1 MITQEFGDTLN
12 RAVEISK
19 NLKHDLTTLEHLAI
33 AFLEDP
39 DIGLLFIECGLDEHK
54 FYKEITAFL
63 NTIFTPMV
71 NIEDEAAG
79 VTVLVQ
85 QVIQR
90 AKPFNDKGVQ
100 VDISSLDVLKSIL
113 LEEESYAVYFLNKHG
128 VTLDKVSKLTS
139 QGMINKPN
147 LQFKIVDTPDQ
158 NHENQSDP
166 IPLHPKEQKKESP
179 LEMYCTNYI
188 MRAKEGHFPP
198 LIGRESEID
207 RLTQVLL
214 RHTKYNP
221 LLVGDAGV
229 GKTAIIEGLSL
240 KILDK
245 KVPDVLKDVT
255 IYGLDLASLLAGAR
269 YRGDFEERLKA
280 VIDELIELKSKAIL
294 FIDEIHSI
302 MGMGATENN
311 SVDAANILKPVLSG
325 VSGIR
330 CIGATTYKEM
340 TRIEKDKAL
349 LRRFQKIDVREPLR
363 DDAVKILQGVKS
375 RYEKHHNIVYD
386 QGAIESAVD
395 LAIKYITDRK
405 LPDKAFDVI
414 DEAASFSR
422 LKKQGANVG
431 VHDIEAT
438 VAKIARIPEF
448 QVSSTDKSKIQNL
461 QQELTLSVFG
471 QDEAVEKVVSC
482 VKMSRAGLRSGDRPI
497 GAFVFAGPT
506 GVGKTELANQLAKS
520 LGVKL
525 LRFDMSEYMEKHS
538 ASRLIGTPPGYVG
551 FEQGGILTDAI
562 DKAPHSVVLLDEIEK
577 AHPDLTTLLLQVMD
591 RGTLTDNT
599 GKVVDCRNIILIMTT
614 NAGVRD
620 LLKNPMGFGERVK
633 DLDDSE
639 QIKDLFSPEF
649 RGRLDA
655 MISFKSL
662 GTDQIAKVRDKFLKE
677 VLEIS
682 RSKGYNLTFSKKAL
696 EWLLDKGYS
705 REYGARPMRRTIE
718 EKIKIP
724 LAEIFLFG
732 SIENGKLLKVDIKD
746 DQVQIIQ
753 KSSRVKV

>member
-19 NLKHDLTTLEHLAI
+19 DLKHDLTTLEHLAI
-33 AFLEDP
+33 AFLDDP
-39 DIGLLFIECGLDEHK
+39 DIALLMIQCGLDDYK
-54 FYKEITAFL
+54 FYKEVVAFL
-63 NTIFTPMV
+63 DTLFVPMENV
-71 NIEDEAAG
+71 DDEAAG
-79 VTVLVQ
+79 ITILVQ

-90 AKPFNDKGVQ
+90 AKPDAQNGVQ
-100 VDISSLDVLKSIL
+100 GDITSLDVLKSLL
-113 LEEESYAVYFLNKHG
+113 LEQGSYATYFLNKHG
-128 VTLDKVSKLTS
+128 VTLEKVSKLTS
-139 QGMINKPN
+139 QGIVNKPN
-147 LQFKIVDTPDQ
+147 LQFKIVDAPTSD
-158 NHENQSDP
+158 HEDFQEP
-166 IPLHPKEQKKESP
+166 VQAKEKKKESP
-179 LEMYCTNYI
+179 LELYCTNYI
-188 MRAKEGHFPP
+188 TRAKEGHFPP
-198 LIGRESEID
+198 LIGRDDEVS

-240 KILDK
+240 KILEK
-245 KVPDVLKDVT
+245 KVPDVLKDT
-255 IYGLDLASLLAGAR
+255 IIYGLDLASLLAGAR

-280 VIDELIELKSKAIL
+280 VIDELLELKSGAIL

-302 MGMGATENN
+302 MGMGATENS

-330 CIGATTYKEM
+330 CIGATTYKEL

-349 LRRFQKIDVREPLR
+349 LRRFQKIDVREPVR
-363 DDAVKILQGVKS
+363 DDAIKILQGVKS
-375 RYEKHHNIVYD
+375 RYEKHHGITYD

-395 LAIKYITDRK
+395 LSIKYITDRK

-422 LKKQGANVG
+422 LNNKGANVG
-431 VHDIEAT
+431 VHEIEAT

-448 QVSSTDKSKIQNL
+448 QVSSSDKSKIQNL

-620 LLKNPMGFGERVK
+620 LLKNPIGFGERTK

-662 GTDQIAKVRDKFLKE
+662 DILQIAKVRDKFLQE
-677 VLEIS
+677 VFDIAKA
-682 RSKGYNLTFSKKAL
+682 KGYSLSLSKKAL
-696 EWLLDKGYS
+696 EWLINKGYS
-705 REYGARPMRRTIE
+705 PEYGARPMRRTIE

-732 SIENGKLLKVDIKD
+732 DIKDGTLLKVDIKD
-746 DQVQIIQ
+746 DKVQITQ
-753 KSSRVKV
+753 KPSKKL